1 MSTDDLQLRRYEFK
15 RALQELEQLRGR
27 GTELISLYI
36 PPDKQIPDVVQYLRE
51 EFSTSS
57 NIKSK
62 STRKNVLAAIESIM
76 SRLRG
81 YRFPPETGLVFF
93 VGHIATRGD
102 QTEMYAKIIEP
113 PEPIQTFMYQCDST
127 FHLEQL
133 KLQIATKE
141 SYGLIVIDRK
151 EATIGFL
158 NGTNISVVANEQSL
172 VPSKHHQGG
181 QSSRRYERLIEIAAH
196 EFFKKVGE
204 IANNAFIPVIKD
216 LKAVFIGGP
225 GATKEYF
232 FEKDYLSNEIKFKV
246 NDLLD
251 IGYTDETGL
260 RELVEKAS
268 ETMKEMQVA
277 RERDLI
283 NRFLLEIKK
292 PDGGLGIYGEV
303 PIKSALEL
311 KAVDLLLLSESL
323 ERVKYAYKC
332 SNCGS
337 TQELLTKPNEDV
349 VCKSCGNIM
358 SIDHEED
365 MVEMMF
371 RLAETGGARVEMISG
386 DSEEGKLLQKA
397 FGGMAA
403 VLRYVPKPGQIAGA
417 DSGSAITQN

>member
-1 MSTDDLQLRRYEFK
+1 MPTDELQLRKYEFK
-15 RALQELEQLRGR
+15 KALQELENLRGR
-27 GTELISLYI
+27 GTELVSLYI
-36 PPDKQIPDVVQYLRE
+36 PPDKQISDVVQYLRE
-51 EFSTSS
+51 EYSTSS

-76 SRLRG
+76 SRLKS
-81 YRFPPETGLVFF
+81 YRFAPETGLVCF

-102 QTEMYAKIIEP
+102 QTQMYAKIIEP
-113 PEPIQTFMYQCDST
+113 PEPIQTFMYQCDSV

-133 KLQIATKE
+133 KLQLATKE

-158 NGTNISVVANEQSL
+158 NGTNISMVANEQSL

-232 FEKDYLSNEIKFKV
+232 FEKDYLRNEIKFKV
-246 NDLLD
+246 KDLFD
-251 IGYTDETGL
+251 IGYTDESGL
-260 RELVEKAS
+260 REIVEKAS
-268 ETMKEMQVA
+268 DTMKDMQIA

-283 NRFLLEIKK
+283 NRFLMEIRK
-292 PDGGLGIYGEV
+292 PDGGLGIYGEI
-303 PIKSALEL
+303 PIKSAMEQ

-323 ERVKYAYKC
+323 QRVKYGYLC

-337 TQELLTKPNEDV
+337 VKELLNKPTEDV
-349 VCKSCGNIM
+349 ICQSCGNTM
-358 SIDHEED
+358 SLDHEED
-365 MVEMMF
+365 LVEVFF
-371 RLAETGGARVEMISG
+371 RLAEIGGARVEMISG
-386 DSEEGKLLQKA
+386 DSDEGELLRKA

-403 VLRYVPKPGQIAGA
+403 VLRYIPKPGQIAGM
-417 DSGSAITQN
+417 DIGSTPNQA